1 MLKPTPLR
9 LLRRS
14 KRVRKPLAGIA
25 AGRRCLLAAA
35 ILAASTLAVS
45 GCGTS
50 APTAESAAGAD
61 PDAPTILATTGIWA
75 DVVSNVA
82 CSGLVEVETIIPV
95 GGDPH
100 GFEPSLADRER
111 IENAVLVVANGLG
124 LEERLESTLDA
135 AGTPVFRV
143 AEHVRET
150 LLYSTD
156 IEDDHH
162 EEEGHEDEGHEDE
175 GHGEEGHRDEE
186 PGDEE
191 PGEDDHGDEE
201 IGEEGHREGGVDPHV
216 WLDPR
221 RVSKVLPDLADRL
234 IDVAGL
240 DASAIEACLAD
251 YRAELASVDA
261 EVAELVVTVPDSN
274 RKLVTNHDALGYF
287 ADRYGFE
294 VIGTVIPSP
303 TGLAETNPA
312 RLEELAELIEE
323 AKVKAIFAETLHST
337 DDADAL
343 GARIGEVA
351 VVTLLTGALGPEGSS
366 ADTYI
371 GFLRTNAT
379 LITEALS

>member
-50 APTAESAAGAD
+50 APTAESVAGAD

-156 IEDDHH
+156 IE
-162 EEEGHEDEGHEDE
+162 EEGHE
-175 GHGEEGHRDEE
+175 DEE

-191 PGEDDHGDEE
+191 IGEEDHEDEGH
-201 IGEEGHREGGVDPHV
+201 GEEGHREGGVDPHV
-216 WLDPR
+216 WLNPR
-221 RVSKVLPDLADRL
+221 RVSEVLPDLADRL

-261 EVAELVVTVPDSN
+261 EVAELVATVPDSN

-343 GARIGEVA
+343 GARVGEVA